1 MKNIDNK
8 DMNNLED
15 ILILVDEDD
24 HEIGHMG
31 KMEAHV
37 EKKLHR
43 AFSLFLYD
51 SKEDTMLIQR
61 RAYGKYHS
69 GGCWSN
75 SCCSHPRMG
84 EELPVA
90 VVRRTKTELGIDID
104 EEKLVFCGKF
114 HYFAQFEEVA
124 EHEID
129 NVFVYDYAG
138 QDKAAIVGNPEEVDS
153 LMWISLTELKEW
165 LLKEQEA
172 FSAWFPKAFAFA
184 LEKICG

>member
-1 MKNIDNK
+1 M
-8 DMNNLED
+8 ED
-15 ILILVDEDD
+15 ILILVDEKDR
-24 HEIGHMG
+24 EIGHMG

-51 SKEDTMLIQR
+51 SKEDTMLIQK

-75 SCCSHPRMG
+75 SCCSHPRKG
-84 EELPVA
+84 EELATA
-90 VVRRTKTELGIDID
+90 VVRRTKTELDIDIR
-104 EEKLVFCGKF
+104 EEQLVFCGKF
-114 HYFAQFEEVA
+114 QYFAQFETVA

-138 QDKAAIVGNPEEVDS
+138 QDKNLIHGNPEEVDS
-153 LMWISLTELKEW
+153 LMWIPMDELIGW
-165 LLKEQEA
+165 LEKDRDV
-172 FSAWFPKAFAFA
+172 FSAWFPKAFAYA
-184 LEKICG
+184 IEQIRG